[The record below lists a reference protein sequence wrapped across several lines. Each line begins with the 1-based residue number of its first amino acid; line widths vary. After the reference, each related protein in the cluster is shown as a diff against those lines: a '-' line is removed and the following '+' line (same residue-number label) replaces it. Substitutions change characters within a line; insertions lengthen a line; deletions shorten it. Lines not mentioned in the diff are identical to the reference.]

1 MTRRFENK
9 TVLITGAAGGIG
21 QATMRAFASEGA
33 RLVAVDLG
41 SERLDAIVAEV
52 RDLGAEAIAV
62 PTDLTRENDVAA
74 MVKAALDQFGSLDVA
89 FNNAGIHIIGTPLHE
104 TTEADWD
111 RVNGVTLKGMF
122 FSLKHEVPAMLAS
135 GGGAIVNTSSIG
147 GLVATPGV
155 GAYIAAKHGV
165 VGLTKTAALEYSAQ
179 GIRVNAICPGAIETP
194 MLADWLVNDE
204 ARAAVRAAH
213 PIGRWAQAKEV
224 ASVVVFL
231 ASDAASFM
239 TGSIV
244 PIDGGVSAQ

>member
-1 MTRRFENK
+1 MNRRFENK

-52 RDLGAEAIAV
+52 RGLGAEAIAV
-62 PTDLTRENDVAA
+62 PTDLTRETDVAA

-165 VGLTKTAALEYSAQ
+165 VGLTKTAALEYSAK

-213 PIGRWAQAKEV
+213 PIGRWAQAEEV
-224 ASVVVFL
+224 ASVVLFL